1 MCAPVPR
8 VPRNS
13 NFHKSYAAT
22 RLPGIRFLVN
32 NYKKI
37 ASKSFPVSK
46 FYFRV
51 KTYPKVLR
59 QSAEAKVR
67 YLHISICI
75 QKNVL
80 ELNHHVVSRIRIFLM
95 LRKTQTVND
104 FARFIA
110 AAYVYL
116 QISVVNTPTMAITY
130 GVNKLLEIF
139 PRFAFLQMA
148 VTRLHMAGK
157 GD

>member
-1 MCAPVPR
+1 MYAYKMAKHSPSE
-8 VPRNS
+8 NS
-13 NFHKSYAAT
+13 SDFYAMAYKDWKGIDLVSYNIIKSKLLT
-22 RLPGIRFLVN
+22 I
-32 NYKKI
+32 
-37 ASKSFPVSK
+37 
-46 FYFRV
+46 FY
-51 KTYPKVLR
+51 
-59 QSAEAKVR
+59 
-67 YLHISICI
+67 
-75 QKNVL
+75 
-80 ELNHHVVSRIRIFLM
+80 
-95 LRKTQTVND
+95 KTQTVNV

-116 QISVVNTPTMAITY
+116 QISVVNAPAMAITY